1 MMSRPLFLIIALVAA
16 LPASAQTRVVS
27 LKAADEVGAVSFSPH
42 GDRIA
47 AGIGKDRIAIW
58 SLPDGKLLQD
68 LKLPHT
74 PISMLFAQADEI
86 IVAFADGAIEVRAL
100 TTGTAVPASR
110 RGCSTTSSGRQH

>member
-1 MMSRPLFLIIALVAA
+1 MMSRPLFLIVALVAA

-74 PISMLFAQADEI
+74 PI
-86 IVAFADGAIEVRAL
+86 
-100 TTGTAVPASR
+100 
-110 RGCSTTSSGRQH
+110 